1 MKNEVEPLDYI
12 YSRILDLLVLKTE
25 EFSIK
30 DFNVYL
36 GLLEDILLSYD
47 IGLKDLNDGKVFL
60 LIYYFLGCELKKRG
74 KLTHFDFSRVKSER
88 FNEISVE
95 YSDYVLRDEARVKD
109 FCIAFNDLLR
119 EISRGKNKGL
129 IGVI

>member
-1 MKNEVEPLDYI
+1 MKNEVEPLDCI

-47 IGLKDLNDGKVFL
+47 IGLKDLNGGKVFL